1 MKKLMIIV
9 FAFGMLACGNGKDSA
24 DHGTSTDKYTLI
36 SGVVKDKTDDNG
48 CGFVIEVSIDD
59 KTVVLEPLVLDDK
72 YKVDGK
78 SVKLAYSVSKRA
90 SKCGN
95 SMPITIDKITE

>member
-1 MKKLMIIV
+1 MIIV
-9 FAFGMLACGNGKDSA
+9 FAFGMLACGNGKDAA
-24 DHGTSTDKYTLI
+24 DNGVSNDKTELVNGT
-36 SGVVKDKTDDNG
+36 VKDQTNDNG
-48 CGFVIEVSIDD
+48 CGFVIEVSIDG
-59 KTVVLEPLVLDDK
+59 KTVALEPLSLDDK

-90 SKCGN
+90 SKCDN

>member
-9 FAFGMLACGNGKDSA
+9 FAFGMFACGNGKDSA
-24 DHGTSTDKYTLI
+24 DNGTSTDKYTLI

-48 CGFVIEVSIDD
+48 CGFVIEVSIDG
-59 KTVVLEPLVLDDK
+59 KTVVLEPLALEDK

-90 SKCGN
+90 SKCGS
-95 SMPITIDKITE
+95 SMPITIYKITE